1 MLWGEW
7 FLTVISITTIIQ
19 SIIPRCHTFQRETAQ
34 TFSLRFTFDEMQF
47 GILPASKFEAT
58 FASNLT

>member
-1 MLWGEW
+1 MIFNRDFHNHDYSVNYSSLS
-7 FLTVISITTIIQ
+7 L
-19 SIIPRCHTFQRETAQ
+19 HTFQRETAQ